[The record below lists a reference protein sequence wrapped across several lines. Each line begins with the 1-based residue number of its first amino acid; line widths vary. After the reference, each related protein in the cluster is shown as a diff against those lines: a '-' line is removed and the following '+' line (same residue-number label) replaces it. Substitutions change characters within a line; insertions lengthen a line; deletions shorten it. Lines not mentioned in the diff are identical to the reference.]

1 MKLLNKFLVYYGR
14 ILHDKSYFILI
25 CTYSPNYKSP
35 LRIINVTENEIK
47 GIITHKRRNNAV
59 LKGVKRGK
67 RRYNAKKGII
77 TPFGKGGGLAGEVI
91 QYIFYY
97 MHYLCFAIVF
107 EFDKSFF
114 SKDC

>member
-1 MKLLNKFLVYYGR
+1 MKLLNQFLVYYGR

-67 RRYNAKKGII
+67 RRYNAKKRHHNA
-77 TPFGKGGGLAGEVI
+77 FWKGGGASWRRNTIYFLLHALSLFRNCI
-91 QYIFYY
+91 RI
-97 MHYLCFAIVF
+97 
-107 EFDKSFF
+107 
-114 SKDC
+114 